1 LPGLQSSRFIVLTIK
16 KDSTILYITTAFLI
30 AKLAN
35 FVGNINKNIMKIAL
49 ITGVSR
55 KEGIG
60 FETARQLGLENYKVV
75 ISARQLDNAR
85 KLSAELTLLGIDADA
100 VEIDLTNEAS
110 ISAAA
115 KELEGKFGKVDV
127 LINNAGLMVHSTAT
141 VADKN
146 LTELSL
152 ELETNITGTWRVTQ
166 YILPL
171 LIKSGHARI
180 VNISSSMGS
189 ITEPG
194 WGLVDFSRGPI
205 PAYSITKLALN
216 GLTIKMAKEFKDHHI
231 LVNAVCPGFTA
242 TYHGMEKMGA
252 RPVRES
258 VEGIVWA
265 ATLSDDGPTGQFFRD
280 KKTVAW

>member
-1 LPGLQSSRFIVLTIK
+1 
-16 KDSTILYITTAFLI
+16 
-30 AKLAN
+30 
-35 FVGNINKNIMKIAL
+35 MKIAL

-60 FETARQLGLENYKVV
+60 FETARQLGLKNYKVV
-75 ISARQLDNAR
+75 IAARQLGKA
-85 KLSAELTLLGIDADA
+85 SALCSELILLGIDADA
-100 VEIDLTNEAS
+100 VEMDLTDEAS
-110 ISAAA
+110 VGAASKQLEA
-115 KELEGKFGKVDV
+115 KYGRIDV
-127 LINNAGLMVHSTAT
+127 LINNAAVMLHSTAT
-141 VADKN
+141 IAGKD
-146 LTELSL
+146 LAELSQ

-171 LIKSGHARI
+171 LIKSDHGRI
-180 VNISSSMGS
+180 VNISSTMGS

-194 WGLVDFSRGPI
+194 WGLLDYSRGPI

-242 TYHGMEKMGA
+242 TYPEMEEMGA

-258 VEGIVWA
+258 VEGVVWA
-265 ATLSDDGPTGQFFRD
+265 ATLEDDGPTGEFFRD
-280 KKTVAW
+280 KKAVAW